1 MSRLKNQP
9 ESKNFVDLTAINPY
23 IDYLM
28 RILTSPT
35 TSRQS
40 TDYRQDSDPSTK
52 KYPQLNPGH
61 DDPHMLYAKDAKM
74 DHKEYINNWLINDFL
89 MKVNKQSQPKGDP
102 IYDGLQD
109 GTFPS
114 R

>member
-1 MSRLKNQP
+1 MPRLKNAP
-9 ESKNFVDLTAINPY
+9 ESKNFVDLTAVNPY

-40 TDYRQDSDPSTK
+40 TDYRHDSDPSTK
-52 KYPQLNPGH
+52 KYPTLNPGR
-61 DDPHMLYAKDAKM
+61 DDPHDLLQRDAHL

-89 MKVNKQSQPKGDP
+89 MKVNKQSQPNGDS
-102 IYDGLQD
+102 IYSGLQD

-114 R
+114 K